1 MIKEEMKN
9 WGYWKMGIVN
19 HLYIGQ
25 RQHHS
30 SGSIMHWKEV
40 N

>member
-30 SGSIMHWKEV
+30 SCSIMHWKEV